1 MKFSK
6 DASGALTF
14 RNPFFGMQG
23 DKNPEWMPAN
33 EMTISQIVQDAANPA
48 TVGDALLKT
57 YQAQRE
63 AQNKAT
69 TAAGEF
75 MTGQGR
81 QQMGAA
87 AYIKATIAQQ
97 NSDATRRLLI
107 ANGDRAE
114 AEAGKFDRSPMQGGG
129 LKISQATY
137 QNLQTQ
143 GINYVDKLVQ
153 GQPTTAPTMIPRVDP
168 STGKPMMG
176 ADGKPMMAPNLS
188 PGAGKSLPDGTRI
201 PTSFQNLTP
210 DQQEETKK
218 NTATILASNFGVP
231 GMNVAKAADL
241 GARIARQEANQ
252 TTHMDPE
259 THKPA
264 KDFIFDSKL
273 GVAHIWVGN
282 GYESVHMYP
291 NVAEEGQQAIP
302 TGSGGGGDSGE
313 SGNDDMSNNMG

>member
-1 MKFSK
+1 
-6 DASGALTF
+6 
-14 RNPFFGMQG
+14 
-23 DKNPEWMPAN
+23 
-33 EMTISQIVQDAANPA
+33 
-48 TVGDALLKT
+48 
-57 YQAQRE
+57 
-63 AQNKAT
+63 
-69 TAAGEF
+69 
-75 MTGQGR
+75 
-81 QQMGAA
+81 
-87 AYIKATIAQQ
+87 
-97 NSDATRRLLI
+97 
-107 ANGDRAE
+107 
-114 AEAGKFDRSPMQGGG
+114 MQGGG